1 MRSHFDENAS
11 SSGRRP
17 RYMKIWSLLHV
28 IHRFQSVRLGG
39 IVRSLAVWFLRIHG
53 ADVPGGWVIVDVRFV
68 VFR

>member
-1 MRSHFDENAS
+1 
-11 SSGRRP
+11 
-17 RYMKIWSLLHV
+17 V